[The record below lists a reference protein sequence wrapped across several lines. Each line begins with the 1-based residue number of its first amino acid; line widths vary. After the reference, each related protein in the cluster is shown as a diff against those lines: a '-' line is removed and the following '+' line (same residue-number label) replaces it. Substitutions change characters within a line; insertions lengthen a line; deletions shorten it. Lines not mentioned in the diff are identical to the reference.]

1 MLSLEKISI
10 NYGPIKAV
18 REITLNV
25 QKGEIVTLLG
35 PNGAGKSSTLNGIMG
50 LHSVSSGQII
60 FEGQD
65 ISKMAPEDI
74 VRLGTT
80 LTPEGRRVFSG
91 LTVEENLRLGAASC
105 NDSKTVAETNDMVLG
120 LFPIL
125 AERHNQEA
133 GTLSGGEQQM
143 LAIGRS
149 LMSQP
154 KLLMLD
160 EPSLG
165 LAPIIVAEIFRL
177 IRDLRDRGV
186 TILLVEQNAEMSLK
200 IADRG
205 YIVTNG
211 EIKHAGTSREL
222 LTTSDIAS
230 MYLGNKKE

>member
-18 REITLNV
+18 RDISLTV
-25 QKGEIVTLLG
+25 QQGEIVTLLG
-35 PNGAGKSSTLNGIMG
+35 PNGAGKSSILNGIMG
-50 LHSVSSGQII
+50 LHPVSSGQVI

-65 ISKMAPEDI
+65 ISNMAPEDI

-80 LTPEGRRVFSG
+80 LTPEGRRVFAG
-91 LTVEENLRLGAASC
+91 LTVEENLRLGAATRR
-105 NDSKTVAETNDMVLG
+105 DRREVEKTQDMVFD
-120 LFPIL
+120 LFPIM
-125 AERHNQEA
+125 AERRYQEA

-149 LMSQP
+149 LMSKP

-165 LAPIIVAEIFRL
+165 LAPIIVADIFRL
-177 IRDLRDRGV
+177 IRDLRNRGV
-186 TILLVEQNAEMSLK
+186 TILLVEQNAEMSLR

-205 YIVTNG
+205 YVFTTG
-211 EIKHAGTSREL
+211 EIKFVGTSQEL
-222 LTTSDIAS
+222 RTTSDIVS
-230 MYLGNKKE
+230 MYLGKRKE